1 MCLLYI
7 LISLKYQA
15 KYQYVQNIQNPE
27 HKRNNNTLMIWK
39 NTVDINKIN
48 RKNKTIRKKQEEQ
61 MFTNATWK
69 ASKEMKLSPIKN
81 IKFGKD

>member
-1 MCLLYI
+1 M
-7 LISLKYQA
+7 
-15 KYQYVQNIQNPE
+15 
-27 HKRNNNTLMIWK
+27 
-39 NTVDINKIN
+39 DINKIN